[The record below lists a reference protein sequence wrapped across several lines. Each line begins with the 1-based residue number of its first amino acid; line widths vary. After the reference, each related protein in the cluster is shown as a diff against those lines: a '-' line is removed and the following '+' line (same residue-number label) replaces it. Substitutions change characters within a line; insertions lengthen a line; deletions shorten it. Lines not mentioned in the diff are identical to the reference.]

1 MKNQA
6 QSPRMPVDASSEAIV
21 VLFVTID
28 EEHADAFARAA
39 VEQRLVACVNLMPG
53 ARSIYRWKGALCEDR
68 EVLLWMETRASGVE
82 SRIEALAALHPYD
95 TPKIIA
101 LPPCAVHEPYRAWC
115 TAETTPA

>member
-1 MKNQA
+1 
-6 QSPRMPVDASSEAIV
+6 MPTFTRPEALV

-53 ARSIYRWKGALCEDR
+53 ARSIYRWEGEVCEER
-68 EVLLWMETRASGVE
+68 EVVLWMEARAAGLE
-82 SRIEALAALHPYD
+82 ARIEALAALHPYD

-101 LPPCAVHEPYRAWC
+101 LPPSGVLEPYRAWC
-115 TAETTPA
+115 VAQTAP